1 MRGPLSCARMGCGV
15 LCVMTS
21 GKARMDCGVLCV
33 MTSHSLIHY
42 YCVCQWESVRERE
55 RCVSERECKYVRV
68 RECVCVGG
76 EDMGCE
82 SDCVIGTCRSH
93 RHTLTHPPTHTPP
106 PGVAVAVSGAHF
118 GRGTGDVLLDDIAC
132 FGNESSLLLLHF
144 ASILRMLASSVP
156 YQVPYVHGH
165 TTHIILYIASAF
177 TVCVTFI
184 MYITLPL

>member
-1 MRGPLSCARMGCGV
+1 MDCGL

-76 EDMGCE
+76 EDMGC
-82 SDCVIGTCRSH
+82 GTKYY
-93 RHTLTHPPTHTPP
+93 L
-106 PGVAVAVSGAHF
+106 VNV
-118 GRGTGDVLLDDIAC
+118 
-132 FGNESSLLLLHF
+132 
-144 ASILRMLASSVP
+144 
-156 YQVPYVHGH
+156 
-165 TTHIILYIASAF
+165 
-177 TVCVTFI
+177 
-184 MYITLPL
+184 